1 MFSVFL
7 FLSFAYIIN
16 LVEDVIR
23 LKYVV
28 YLCQSKIHK

>member
-1 MFSVFL
+1 MIILFL
-7 FLSFAYIIN
+7 FLFFADIIN